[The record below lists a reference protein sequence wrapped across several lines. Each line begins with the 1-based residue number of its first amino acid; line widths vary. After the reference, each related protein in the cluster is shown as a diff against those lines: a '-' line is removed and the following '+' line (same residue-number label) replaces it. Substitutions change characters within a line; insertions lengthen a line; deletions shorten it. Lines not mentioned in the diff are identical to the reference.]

1 MFNVLL
7 QILDDG
13 TVTDSMGRKI
23 DFKNTIIIMTSNA
36 GAENIVAPK
45 NLGFNTSSDPDR
57 DYNNMKTKVLDEVKK
72 LFKPEFINRIDE
84 MIVFHM
90 LSKEHVASIV
100 DILMRQ
106 INKRIKDELD
116 ITVEPDDKA
125 KAYIVDKGYDEKYG
139 ARPLKRA
146 LQTLIE
152 DELAEQIL
160 EGKIKSGSRVMVTM
174 DKMNEKLVFS
184 VK

>member
-1 MFNVLL
+1 
-7 QILDDG
+7 
-13 TVTDSMGRKI
+13 
-23 DFKNTIIIMTSNA
+23 
-36 GAENIVAPK
+36 
-45 NLGFNTSSDPDR
+45 
-57 DYNNMKTKVLDEVKK
+57 
-72 LFKPEFINRIDE
+72 

-160 EGKIKSGSRVMVTM
+160 EVTIKAGSRVMVTM